1 MSSFN
6 IILPSFCIQG
16 DTSSN
21 GLSYN
26 EDRLEHIILSNGI
39 LFLIIIDGHGGDECA
54 KLIQS
59 NIYNMIDILFTS
71 IDITNIQEIYDQ
83 IKNLY
88 CELDKLTHNIQSGAC
103 ISIITKLPNNYLF
116 LSYLGDC
123 RTYIFYNTQLVYVSK
138 DHDPS
143 DEYEGK
149 QVKLR
154 GGRVTFFNGPR
165 LSGKLGISRALG
177 DCEIKGVGKEPEI
190 KLFSPDMWTHF
201 LVNSDCLTDAI
212 RQKYISNEPSYD
224 ENGIPCVS
232 PLHILQQEAE
242 PNVTEELSI
251 LITNYMVN
259 SCSINEAL
267 ENIIK
272 ILIEIAKTYPDN
284 YSIILGSLL

>member
-6 IILPSFCIQG
+6 INLHSLCIQG
-16 DTSSN
+16 DTSPN

-26 EDRLEHIILSNGI
+26 EDRIEHIILSNGI
-39 LFLIIIDGHGGDECA
+39 IFLIVIDGHGGDECV
-54 KLIQS
+54 KTIQE
-59 NIYNMIDILFTS
+59 NIYNIINVLFNS
-71 IDITNIQEIYDQ
+71 IDITNNQEIYDK
-83 IKNLY
+83 IKQMY
-88 CELDKLTHNIQSGAC
+88 RELDNITKNIQSGAC
-103 ISIITKLPNNYLF
+103 ISIVTKLPNNYLF
-116 LSYLGDC
+116 VSHLGDC
-123 RTYIFYNTQLVYVSK
+123 RVYIFNKTQLIFISK

-154 GGRVTFFNGPR
+154 GGRVTFFNSPR
-165 LSGKLGISRALG
+165 LSGKLGVSRALG

-190 KLFSPDMWTHF
+190 KLFSHDMWTHF

-224 ENGIPCVS
+224 ENGFPCLS

-251 LITNYMVN
+251 IITNYMVN
-259 SCSINEAL
+259 SSSKNEAI

-272 ILIEIAKTYPDN
+272 ILIEKAKTYQDN